1 MKHILVAA
9 IVVLAAC
16 GGNPDE
22 SVSTVNQDPDSSIA
36 FPSDEELQEQ
46 LVRSEAFAETLIG
59 MTENGAIAA
68 IAAEGLIARVV
79 ARDGEYFM
87 VTEDYSVSRINLEIE
102 NDRVTRATVG

>member
-1 MKHILVAA
+1 MKHVLVAA

-16 GGNPDE
+16 GGGPDE
-22 SVSTVNQDPDSSIA
+22 AVSTVNPDPDSSVS

-46 LVRSEAFAETLIG
+46 LVRSEAFAETLVG
-59 MTENGAIAA
+59 LTENDAIAA
-68 IAAEGLIARVV
+68 IVAEGLVARVV